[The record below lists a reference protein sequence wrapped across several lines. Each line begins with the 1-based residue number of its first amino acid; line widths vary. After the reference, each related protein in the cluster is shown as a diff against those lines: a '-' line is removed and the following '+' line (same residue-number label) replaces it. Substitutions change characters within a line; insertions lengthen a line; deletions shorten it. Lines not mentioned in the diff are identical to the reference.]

1 MQTGIIRQGKQ
12 TFNKRAA
19 FEDKPGE
26 GGSWEGGCANLPEK
40 AHFLNLLACLPLKCG
55 R

>member
-12 TFNKRAA
+12 TFNKRTA
-19 FEDKPGE
+19 FEDKPGGGGSE
-26 GGSWEGGCANLPEK
+26 GGANLPEK
-40 AHFLNLLACLPLKCG
+40 ARFLNLLACLPLKCG

>member
-19 FEDKPGE
+19 FEDKPG
-26 GGSWEGGCANLPEK
+26 GKAGLGRGCANLPEK
-40 AHFLNLLACLPLKCG
+40 ATFLNLLACLPLKCG